1 MQLLKVQL
9 LASHTTPPR
18 GPANLSAAS
27 QATASPPFLD
37 PRTEGVLK
45 LLSAHAIPLLPYL
58 KGAHRHQCQ
67 PTAGLN
73 LRSLSP
79 HRTPMLRHPCPPPPT
94 HLTHHLVPASSTPR
108 GRSHFHRPPQ
118 RKQPPAYKQVLTS
131 ALLIPG
137 LDTCF
142 CVYLGGLPC
151 ARYNVWPVTTPHYR
165 QPKAPVPQ
173 ELCSSGFP
181 VYVQTEV
188 QTLCHHLQDLSP
200 A

>member
-1 MQLLKVQL
+1 MSGRTSVSRQPPLPRWGSTDPAGYTEHMQLLKVQL

-79 HRTPMLRHPCPPPPT
+79 HRTPMLRHPCPPPPHSSYT
-94 HLTHHLVPASSTPR
+94 SPSPRQLHAPWPVPLPPSSTA
-108 GRSHFHRPPQ
+108 
-118 RKQPPAYKQVLTS
+118 KA
-131 ALLIPG
+131 A
-137 LDTCF
+137 
-142 CVYLGGLPC
+142 PC
-151 ARYNVWPVTTPHYR
+151 
-165 QPKAPVPQ
+165 
-173 ELCSSGFP
+173 L
-181 VYVQTEV
+181 
-188 QTLCHHLQDLSP
+188 
-200 A
+200 

>member
-1 MQLLKVQL
+1 MSGRTSVCRQPPLPRWGSTDPAGYTEHVQLLKVQL
-9 LASHTTPPR
+9 PASHTTPPR
-18 GPANLSAAS
+18 GSANLSAAS

-79 HRTPMLRHPCPPPPT
+79 HRTPMLRPPRPPP

-108 GRSHFHRPPQ
+108 GRSHFHGPPQ
-118 RKQPPAYKQVLTS
+118 QNQPPAYKQVLTS
-131 ALLIPG
+131 ALLILG

-142 CVYLGGLPC
+142 CVCMWVACLVRGTMFGP
-151 ARYNVWPVTTPHYR
+151 
-165 QPKAPVPQ
+165 
-173 ELCSSGFP
+173 
-181 VYVQTEV
+181 
-188 QTLCHHLQDLSP
+188 
-200 A
+200 